1 MSRLCDTA
9 STSHTDPDS
18 SMKIVSIFGS
28 NAGSFEDI
36 QRHLEVFHLCKGVES
51 TKLPMQIPFSA
62 ACERYATCDWGPN
75 PTPETSST

>member
-9 STSHTDPDS
+9 STSHTDSDS
-18 SMKIVSIFGS
+18 SMKVLSVFGS

-36 QRHLEVFHLCKGVES
+36 EMHLEVCHLRKGVES
-51 TKLPMQIPFSA
+51 TKLPMQILLSA
-62 ACERYATCDWGPN
+62 AYERYATCDWGPN